1 MAGRSKARRGLIL
14 LLLLMA
20 GGACAKLDYV
30 EQLHLDTYAKMRETE
45 RYQLQ
50 QAEKF
55 YLKGEFKIALDEY
68 EKFLTLYESSAA
80 APYAQLMW
88 SHAQL
93 KLRKVNTAVK
103 DGFQSVIDYWP
114 ESHEAILSK
123 YMIGTCYREMGEVKK
138 GEKRFVALLEEHP
151 KHLIS
156 VRTKRNLIELA
167 AQADDQEKRVK
178 YLNELVFKTERTKET
193 NYHTH
198 WAARELAK
206 IMFYESKFD
215 EGLKSLETT
224 WKGDD
229 YYLVRY
235 LNEDVY
241 YPVNNLSKDEKSR
254 ERGHKLADQA
264 IQFIDKKIPIDL
276 TDEGNAKRAR
286 DYWYRKAGLY
296 GSSGR
301 KKEVRETYE
310 KMIKIFGVDD
320 DIMGHIAGWYKGAA
334 ERDKAK
340 AIYARF
346 KDQVNGQ
353 GLIAHMFREEG
364 QYDDA
369 INIYRNL
376 LVQDGDNAGKYQW
389 AIAECYGASKRYKEA
404 INTYR
409 QCDNHPEAYFRMA
422 SCHRHLKQWKEA
434 LVLYNQSKSYEG
446 AASNAQI
453 QIGYT
458 YEQAGEK
465 EKAIKAFQQT
475 CRVYPK
481 SGNASRAHAHL
492 QNAYKI
498 SVTLGGAKEE

>member
-1 MAGRSKARRGLIL
+1 MARWTKKRRGLTVL
-14 LLLLMA
+14 LFGL
-20 GGACAKLDYV
+20 ACTGFAKLDYV
-30 EQLHLDTYAKMRETE
+30 EQLSIDTFSKMRETE

-55 YLKGEFKIALDEY
+55 YLRGEYKVALDEY
-68 EKFLTLYESSAA
+68 EKYLTLYERSLA

-88 SHAQL
+88 SHAQV

-123 YMIGTCYREMGEVKK
+123 YMIGYCYREMGEVKK
-138 GEKRFVALLEEHP
+138 AEKRFVALLEEHP
-151 KHLIS
+151 KHLVA
-156 VRTKRNLIELA
+156 VRTKRNLIEIAKL
-167 AQADDQEKRVK
+167 QDDQEKRIK
-178 YLNELVFKTERTKET
+178 YLKDLAFKTERSKET
-193 NYHTH
+193 HYHTH
-198 WAARELAK
+198 WASRELAK
-206 IMFYESKFD
+206 ISFYEGAFE
-215 EGLKSLETT
+215 EGLKALKTT
-224 WKGDD
+224 YKD
-229 YYLVRY
+229 YYLVKAM
-235 LNEDVY
+235 NEDVH
-241 YPVNNLSKDEKSR
+241 YPVYHLCRDEKSR
-254 ERGHKLADQA
+254 ARGLKLADQA
-264 IQFIDKKIPIDL
+264 IQFIDQQIPIDL
-276 TDEGNAKRAR
+276 ADEDQARRAR
-286 DYWYRKAGLY
+286 DYWYRMAGLY

-301 KKEVRETYE
+301 KREVRETYE

-320 DIMGHIAGWYKGAA
+320 DLMGHIAAWYKGED

-340 AIYARF
+340 AIYAKF

-353 GLIAHMFREEG
+353 GLIARMFREEG
-364 QYDDA
+364 KYDNA
-369 INIYRNL
+369 IKIYRNL
-376 LVQDGDNAGKYQW
+376 LVQDGDNAGTYQW
-389 AIAECYGASKRYKEA
+389 AIAECYGDSKRYKEA

-409 QCDNHPEAYFRMA
+409 QCDNYPEAYFRMA

-446 AASNAQI
+446 AASDAQI